1 MFPTRVRV
9 GSMNSPFLPLA
20 DEIGRIARAGFEFV
34 DLTLEPP
41 EAWPVR
47 PDEVQRLVASAGL
60 DVVGHTAYYLP
71 IASPFPELRVAARE
85 LMVQAFE
92 IFAVSGNPLVDFVVV
107 RGGNAQKTDSPL

>member
-1 MFPTRVRV
+1 
-9 GSMNSPFLPLA
+9 MNSPFLPLA
-20 DEIGRIARAGFEFV
+20 DEIGRIARGFEFV

-41 EAWPVR
+41 EAWTVR